1 MIIPRASLKFHPR
14 SMCCQFMLACLLLLG
29 SYKSEAQAQATSLAE
44 LQRAY
49 AMRYLEPEPHM
60 ALAKY
65 YFDHGDRIEAFFIT
79 EAARRGRFEEKI
91 FNPAFYR
98 AFDGFDN
105 SKRAETRLLAEF
117 ARNPNSTETIHG
129 LADIYISRDD
139 WPNAKRYLL
148 AGIQKKPVEYR
159 FTSGLALVLDRE
171 GKHQQADQLIKDY
184 VRKFPDT
191 PESYALK
198 AELLMRTNPD
208 EARLILTKALKQFPT
223 DGQLLFDLGM
233 VYQGED
239 YQKAE
244 EAFVKAAELSPK
256 SESIQTWAGRF
267 FFKVKADNPRALQYY
282 LNAYFLNPDA
292 YETEYVESRIQKIV
306 DQLASKKFTEQ
317 TRAGVQLVDILAD
330 SDPRVASY
338 ALNQMALHW
347 LPAYVAPVVQLM
359 GHPSAGLRWEATQIL
374 KTRVDNSFDP
384 QLKALLKDD
393 DPRKRG
399 LAAYIAV
406 YRWKGNSFGILKS
419 LLTEDSQLVRFD
431 AISALFMEGG
441 PAGRKVALAHAPREP
456 NATLKKLIADPNS
469 AGDRK

>member
-1 MIIPRASLKFHPR
+1 MTIPASLTFHPR
-14 SMCCQFMLACLLLLG
+14 SICWQFMLACLLLLG
-29 SYKSEAQAQATSLAE
+29 CHKPEAVAQSQSLAE

-105 SKRAETRLLAEF
+105 SRGSEARLLAEY
-117 ARNPNSTETIHG
+117 ARNPNSIETIHG

-139 WPNAKRYLL
+139 WFNAKRYLL
-148 AGIQKKPVEYR
+148 FGIKKKPEEYR
-159 FTSGLALVLDRE
+159 FTGGLAMVLDRE
-171 GKHQQADQLIKDY
+171 GKHQEAVQLTQDY
-184 VRKFPDT
+184 VRKFPNTAD
-191 PESYALK
+191 SYAMK
-198 AELLMRTNPD
+198 AEPLIRTKPL
-208 EARLILTKALKQFPT
+208 EARLILTEALKLFPT

-239 YQKAE
+239 NQKAE

-256 SESIQTWAGRF
+256 SELVQTWVGRF
-267 FFKVKADNPRALQYY
+267 FFKVKPDNRRALEYY
-282 LNAYFLNPDA
+282 LNAYFLSPDA
-292 YETEYVESRIQKIV
+292 YETEYVESRIRKIV
-306 DQLASKKFTEQ
+306 GQLASEEFAEQ
-317 TRAGVQLVDILAD
+317 TRAGVPLINMLAD
-330 SDPRVASY
+330 SNPRVVSY
-338 ALNQMALHW
+338 ALNQMSENW
-347 LPAYVAPVVQLM
+347 LPAYVSPVVQVM
-359 GHPSAGLRWEATQIL
+359 GHASAGLRWEATQIL
-374 KTRVDNSFDP
+374 KTRVDNSFDA
-384 QLKALLKDD
+384 QLKALLKGD

-406 YRWKGNSFGILKS
+406 YRWKGDSFGILKN
-419 LLTEDSQLVRFD
+419 LLTEESQLVRFD

-441 PAGRKVALAHAPREP
+441 PAGRKVALAHAAHEP
-456 NATLKKLIADPNS
+456 NATLKKLITAPNP
-469 AGDRK
+469 AENR

>member
-1 MIIPRASLKFHPR
+1 MTIPQASLKFHPGR
-14 SMCCQFMLACLLLLG
+14 MSCQFTLACLLILACH
-29 SYKSEAQAQATSLAE
+29 KPEARAQSTSLPE

-105 SKRAETRLLAEF
+105 RNGAETRLLAEY
-117 ARNPNSTETIHG
+117 ARNSNSIETIHG

-139 WPNAKRYLL
+139 RLNAKRYLL
-148 AGIQKKPVEYR
+148 IGIKKKPEEYR
-159 FTSGLALVLDRE
+159 FTGGLAMVLDRE
-171 GKHQQADQLIKDY
+171 GKHQEADQLNKDY
-184 VRKFPDT
+184 VRQFPNT
-191 PESYALK
+191 PESYAMR
-198 AELLMRTNPD
+198 AEPLIQTKPL
-208 EARLILTKALKQFPT
+208 EAKLILTEALKLFPT
-223 DGQLLFDLGM
+223 DGKLLFDLGM

-239 YQKAE
+239 RQKAE

-256 SESIQTWAGRF
+256 SELVQTWVGRF
-267 FFKVKADNPRALQYY
+267 FFKVNPDNRRALEYY
-282 LNAYFLNPDA
+282 LSAYFLNPDA
-292 YETEYVESRIQKIV
+292 YETEYVESRIRKIV
-306 DQLASKKFTEQ
+306 DQLASEKFAEQ
-317 TRAGVQLVDILAD
+317 TRAGVPLLDMLHD
-330 SDPRVASY
+330 SDTRVVSY
-338 ALNQMALHW
+338 ALDQMSENW
-347 LPAYVAPVVQLM
+347 LPAYVAPVAQLM

-374 KTRVDNSFDP
+374 KTRVDNSFDA
-384 QLKALLKDD
+384 QLRALLKDD

-406 YRWKGNSFGILKS
+406 YRWKGNSFGILKN
-419 LLTEDSQLVRFD
+419 LLTEESQLVRFD

-441 PAGRKVALAHAPREP
+441 PAGRKVALAHATREP
-456 NATLKKLIADPNS
+456 NATLKKLITAPNP
-469 AGDRK
+469 AEDR